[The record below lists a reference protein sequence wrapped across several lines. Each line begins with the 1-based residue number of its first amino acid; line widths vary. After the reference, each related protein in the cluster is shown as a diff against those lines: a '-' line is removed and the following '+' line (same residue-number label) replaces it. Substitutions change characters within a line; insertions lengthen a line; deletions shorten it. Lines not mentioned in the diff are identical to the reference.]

1 MFFKPFY
8 SAKADKFY
16 SLMKYHV
23 QDVLLVA
30 SPYDAYI
37 LEEDGALTKRIFN
50 DFIELDLQY
59 IPRITRVYSAKEA
72 LEFLKKDN
80 YDLVITMPRLSEMT
94 PIEFGKRVK
103 EIKDNLPVVLLTYV
117 PVEKDV
123 LMLIRKKKYID
134 KVFYWMGDSKL
145 FLAIIKYIEDEKNAE
160 RDTKLGVNVI
170 LVVEDSPWYY
180 SFFLPLIYTEILKQ
194 TRKIIRDSINE
205 SDVILRVK
213 ARPKILTA
221 ETYDDAVAIYE
232 KYKSKLL
239 GIISDVQY
247 PRGGKLDPNAG
258 FELVKKVKS
267 EVRDLN
273 VILQSSNLENRK
285 VARRLGVDF
294 FHKLS
299 KNMVEQLR
307 RYILKHFG
315 FGDFV
320 FKYPDGKVID
330 RAKTLEEFAEK
341 ILNIPDESVLY
352 HASHNHFSIWFRART
367 QFEIAEV
374 LRPKTIDD
382 FGSVKEIKEFLH
394 RTIINFLNQKKR
406 ASVISLKALSDAE
419 SEIFVKIGDESLGG
433 KARGLSFIQAVL
445 SETGFNERFS
455 GVDIKVPFSTVLA
468 TDIYEEFLYK
478 NRLMERAL
486 EIDDDNEIRR
496 LFLNS
501 RLSRGVERDLANLL
515 KKLKTPIAIRSSSIF
530 EDSQTLSFA
539 GIYKTFMLANNEDNF
554 DVRLSNLIASIKLV
568 YASVFSSVAKKFIKN
583 TNYNLG
589 EEKMAVLI
597 QKVVGKRYGKYYFPV
612 ISGVGQSYNYYP
624 VSSMKPE
631 DGVIYLAFGL
641 GRIIEESN
649 CIKRVSPKA
658 PMVDPMCVSPEQC
671 FKSSQKHFY
680 ALNLEQSGFD
690 AQRGELSGLEKIRV
704 ADFEIGEPLNYVSE
718 YFLRE
723 DNTLSP
729 FPKEGARRILT
740 FRSLLSDRFF
750 PFSQLVSELLDLSS
764 SAIGEASEIEFSIN
778 FNKNGNHQFFLLQN
792 KPLPSGSGLGVV
804 LIEKREK
811 ENSICLSNEVLG
823 NGVYNNLKSIVIV
836 SPQRFNRNKTG
847 EIAVEIASLNMEF
860 KEKKEY
866 YILFVPGRL
875 GSSNPLNG
883 IPVNFKDI
891 SNARV
896 VVEYTM
902 EGFRIEPSKGN
913 HFFQNML
920 SSRMAYF
927 YIDYLNKEHKLDWA
941 YFERLEPVKKGF
953 LDLYT
958 SKSPFIVK
966 IDGKNGIGIIK
977 KPLIQE
983 GI

>member
-16 SLMKYHV
+16 NLMKYHV

-50 DFIELDLQY
+50 DFIELDLHY

-103 EIKDNLPVVLLTYV
+103 EIKKDIPVVLLTYV

-123 LMLIRKKKYID
+123 LMLVREKKYID

-170 LVVEDSPWYY
+170 LIVEDSPWYY

-194 TRKIIRDSINE
+194 TRKIIRDTINE

-221 ETYDDAVAIYE
+221 ETYDDAIAIYE

-247 PRGGKLDPNAG
+247 PKGGKLDANAG

-267 EVRDLN
+267 EVKDLN
-273 VILQSSNLENRK
+273 VILQSSNLENK
-285 VARRLGVDF
+285 KIAKQLGVDF

-299 KNMVEQLR
+299 KKMAEQLR
-307 RYILKHFG
+307 KYILKHFG

-320 FKYPDGKVID
+320 FKYPNGRVID

-341 ILNIPDESVLY
+341 ILNVPDESVLY

-382 FGSVKEIKEFLH
+382 FKNVHEIKVFLH
-394 RTIINFLNQKKR
+394 DTILKFLNQKKLQ
-406 ASVISLKALSDAE
+406 SVISLKALSDAE
-419 SEIFVKIGDESLGG
+419 SAIFVKIGDESLGG

-445 SETGFNERFS
+445 SETGFEERFPD
-455 GVDIKVPFSTVLA
+455 VDIKVPFSTVLA
-468 TDIYEEFLYK
+468 TDIYESFLHK

-486 EIDDDNEIRR
+486 EIEDDEEIKS
-496 LFLNS
+496 LFLNAK
-501 RLSRGVERDLANLL
+501 LPRGVERDLGNLL
-515 KKLKTPIAIRSSSIF
+515 KKLKTPIAVRSSSIF

-539 GIYKTFMLANNEDNF
+539 GVYKTFMLANNEQSF
-554 DVRLSNLIASIKLV
+554 EHRLANLIASIKLV
-568 YASVFSSVAKKFIKN
+568 YASVFSSAAKKFIKN

-597 QKVVGKRYGKYYFPV
+597 QKVVGKKYGKYYFPV
-612 ISGVGQSYNYYP
+612 ISGVAQSYNYYP
-624 VSSMKPE
+624 IANLKPE
-631 DGVIYLAFGL
+631 DGIVYLAFGL

-649 CIKRVSPKA
+649 RIKRVSPKA
-658 PMVDPMCVSPEQC
+658 PLLDPMCVSPEQC
-671 FKSSQKHFY
+671 VRNSQKYFY
-680 ALNLEQSGFD
+680 ALNLDESEFD
-690 AQRGELSGLEKIRV
+690 AKKGELSGLEKIRV
-704 ADFEIGEPLNYVSE
+704 ANFDINEPLNYVSE
-718 YFLRE
+718 YFNTE
-723 DNTLSP
+723 DGMLSD
-729 FPKEGARRILT
+729 FPKPGSRRVIT
-740 FRSLLSDRFF
+740 FKNILSDRLF
-750 PFSQLVSELLDLSS
+750 PFSKLVSELLKLSS
-764 SAIGEASEIEFSIN
+764 NAIGEASEIEFSVN
-778 FNKNGNHQFFLLQN
+778 FNKDSNHQFFLLQN

-804 LIEKREK
+804 LIEKK
-811 ENSICLSNEVLG
+811 ETANSLCVSNEVLG
-823 NGVYNNLKSIVIV
+823 NGVYNNLKNIVIV
-836 SPQRFNRNKTG
+836 SPYRFNRNKTG
-847 EIAVEIASLNMEF
+847 DIALEIANLNREF
-860 KEKKEY
+860 KENKEY
-866 YILFVPGRL
+866 YILLVPGRL
-875 GSSNPLNG
+875 GSSDPWNG
-883 IPVNFKDI
+883 VPVNFKDI
-891 SNARV
+891 SNAKV

-902 EGFRIEPSKGN
+902 EDFRVEPSKGN

-927 YIDYLNKEHKLDWA
+927 YIDHKNKEHKLDWA
-941 YFERLEPVKKGF
+941 YFEKLEPLTKGF
-953 LDLYT
+953 LDIYN
-958 SKSPFIVK
+958 SNAPFIVK
-966 IDGKNGIGIIK
+966 IDGKSGFGIIK
-977 KPLIQE
+977 KPLC
-983 GI
+983 